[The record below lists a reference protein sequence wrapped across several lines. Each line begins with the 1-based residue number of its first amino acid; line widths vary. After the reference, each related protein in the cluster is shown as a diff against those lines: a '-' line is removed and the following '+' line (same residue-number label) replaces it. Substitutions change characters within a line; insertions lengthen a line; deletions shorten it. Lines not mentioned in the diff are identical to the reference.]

1 MAGAT
6 VRISEKSRETLRALA
21 AKTGESMQA
30 VLDRAVEEYRRE
42 RLMEEVNAAYA
53 ALRADPEA
61 WAEWQKELAA
71 WDATLMDGLDPN
83 ERWTEDG
90 EVTYV
95 ENTTG
100 DQSCSRGD
108 LVRGS
113 GPGARP

>member
-1 MAGAT
+1 MASAT
-6 VRISEKSRETLRALA
+6 VRISEKTRKTLRELA
-21 AKTGESMQA
+21 AKTGESMQS

-42 RLMEEVNAAYA
+42 QFMKEVNAAYA

-61 WAEWQKELAA
+61 WADWQKELAV

-83 ERWTEDG
+83 ERWTADG

-95 ENTTG
+95 ESAAG
-100 DQSCSRGD
+100 GQSGARGD

-113 GPGARP
+113 GSGARP